1 MTRPDV
7 LAFFA
12 DRQVHWNAHDVA
24 ALAAGHCEDGVIQSP
39 MHGKRQ
45 GREAIADSYA
55 ALFGAFPDWRFTSDD
70 MLIDEDRVAQ
80 VFSAEATHVGEFMGM
95 AGTNRRFRIHGVRM
109 YNLSGG
115 LIKVERRL
123 YDFTALLIQVGVLRS
138 KPAKD

>member
-45 GREAIADSYA
+45 GREAIADSYTS
-55 ALFGAFPDWRFTSDD
+55 LFGAFPDWRFTSD
-70 MLIDEDRVAQ
+70 AC
-80 VFSAEATHVGEFMGM
+80 
-95 AGTNRRFRIHGVRM
+95 
-109 YNLSGG
+109 
-115 LIKVERRL
+115 
-123 YDFTALLIQVGVLRS
+123 
-138 KPAKD
+138 